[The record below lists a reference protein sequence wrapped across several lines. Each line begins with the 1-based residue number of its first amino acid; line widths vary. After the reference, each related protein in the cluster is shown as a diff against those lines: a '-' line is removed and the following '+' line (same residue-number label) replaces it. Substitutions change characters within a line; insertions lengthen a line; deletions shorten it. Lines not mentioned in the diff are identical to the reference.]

1 MSTPG
6 TPSRTMIDRGIG
18 SIIVTER
25 GRPLGIATERD
36 LVKRVVSPCKDPNQ
50 TKIKEIISPP
60 LITTSKETVIL
71 NAMRKMRDHNI
82 SRLVVMDDGALMGI
96 ISERD
101 IIRVVTIS
109 SITFFSTLV
118 RKRRQRSRVYSL
130 SNSGRGKMADTYGLL
145 HHAEITRNHRESNT
159 SCYSY

>member
-1 MSTPG
+1 
-6 TPSRTMIDRGIG
+6 MIDRGIG

-118 RKRRQRSRVYSL
+118 RKRRQRH
-130 SNSGRGKMADTYGLL
+130 DD
-145 HHAEITRNHRESNT
+145 
-159 SCYSY
+159 